1 MAAFYRVDQPDMAA
15 RRDDDEPASMDDV
28 AVHVLVQM
36 LIGEKAAKPLGLGKV
51 VGGPVSMVFA
61 LDECV
66 FQHSLKGLQGMGPVV
81 NAPRSACGASQHTIS
96 TAAASSVL
104 RSSVP

>member
-1 MAAFYRVDQPDMAA
+1 
-15 RRDDDEPASMDDV
+15 MDDV

-36 LIGEKAAKPLGLGKV
+36 LIGEKAAKPLGLCKV

-66 FQHSLKGLQGMGPVV
+66 FQHSLKGLSTEWRANP
-81 NAPRSACGASQHTIS
+81 APPLPAP
-96 TAAASSVL
+96 L
-104 RSSVP
+104 R